1 LVPPDCPSKTEPSR
15 DTCPAGAENVSL
27 DPAAGRAGGWE
38 RSRPGAMGGEGGEA
52 EEKGEEVEP
61 VALGVK

>member
-1 LVPPDCPSKTEPSR
+1 M
-15 DTCPAGAENVSL
+15 SL